1 MKEQLMNKAGDF
13 TWDFGQNFFIETPIG
28 NCVWSDPDYYGD
40 STICSFNGTIQNY
53 FGEDFDFSDKEFIDD
68 FTSIV
73 KDNWNKE
80 ELTDFDIFQA
90 LDRTSVLIN
99 MVSETLGSVFI
110 PEEDGGLDDVLPA
123 VKKHYKLLEN
133 VQENLMEL
141 CQQLGSDLDDYEKGK
156 TNEK

>member
-1 MKEQLMNKAGDF
+1 MKD
-13 TWDFGQNFFIETPIG
+13 
-28 NCVWSDPDYYGD
+28 
-40 STICSFNGTIQNY
+40 
-53 FGEDFDFSDKEFIDD
+53 
-68 FTSIV
+68 
-73 KDNWNKE
+73 
-80 ELTDFDIFQA
+80 ELTEFDIFQA

-110 PEEDGGLDDVLPA
+110 PEEDGGLDLDDVLPA

-141 CQQLGSDLDDYEKGK
+141 YQQLGSDLATYEKER

>member
-1 MKEQLMNKAGDF
+1 MKD
-13 TWDFGQNFFIETPIG
+13 
-28 NCVWSDPDYYGD
+28 
-40 STICSFNGTIQNY
+40 
-53 FGEDFDFSDKEFIDD
+53 
-68 FTSIV
+68 
-73 KDNWNKE
+73 

-110 PEEDGGLDDVLPA
+110 PEEDGGLDYVLPA

-141 CQQLGSDLDDYEKGK
+141 YQQLGRDLDDYEKGK

>member
-1 MKEQLMNKAGDF
+1 M
-13 TWDFGQNFFIETPIG
+13 
-28 NCVWSDPDYYGD
+28 
-40 STICSFNGTIQNY
+40 
-53 FGEDFDFSDKEFIDD
+53 
-68 FTSIV
+68 
-73 KDNWNKE
+73 KE

-133 VQENLMEL
+133 LHILAVFPLTENS
-141 CQQLGSDLDDYEKGK
+141 GRVNTPSR
-156 TNEK
+156 

>member
-1 MKEQLMNKAGDF
+1 M
-13 TWDFGQNFFIETPIG
+13 
-28 NCVWSDPDYYGD
+28 
-40 STICSFNGTIQNY
+40 
-53 FGEDFDFSDKEFIDD
+53 
-68 FTSIV
+68 
-73 KDNWNKE
+73 KE
-80 ELTDFDIFQA
+80 ELTEFDIFQA

-133 VQENLMEL
+133 IQENLMEL
-141 CQQLGSDLDDYEKGK
+141 YQQLGNDLATYEKEK

>member
-1 MKEQLMNKAGDF
+1 MKDIHSNSLRLAEEWLEN
-13 TWDFGQNFFIETPIG
+13 T
-28 NCVWSDPDYYGD
+28 
-40 STICSFNGTIQNY
+40 
-53 FGEDFDFSDKEFIDD
+53 SDKEFIDD
-68 FTSIV
+68 YKSIV
-73 KDNWNKE
+73 KDNGNKE

-90 LDRTSVLIN
+90 IDRTSVLIN

-110 PEEDGGLDDVLPA
+110 PEEVGGLDDVLPA

-141 CQQLGSDLDDYEKGK
+141 YQQLGSDLATYEKER

>member
-1 MKEQLMNKAGDF
+1 MKD
-13 TWDFGQNFFIETPIG
+13 
-28 NCVWSDPDYYGD
+28 
-40 STICSFNGTIQNY
+40 
-53 FGEDFDFSDKEFIDD
+53 
-68 FTSIV
+68 
-73 KDNWNKE
+73 

-110 PEEDGGLDDVLPA
+110 PEEEEEDGGLDDVLPA

-141 CQQLGSDLDDYEKGK
+141 YQQLGNDLATYKKEKNK
-156 TNEK
+156 

>member
-1 MKEQLMNKAGDF
+1 MKD
-13 TWDFGQNFFIETPIG
+13 
-28 NCVWSDPDYYGD
+28 
-40 STICSFNGTIQNY
+40 
-53 FGEDFDFSDKEFIDD
+53 
-68 FTSIV
+68 
-73 KDNWNKE
+73 

-141 CQQLGSDLDDYEKGK
+141 YQQLGNDLATYEKEK
-156 TNEK
+156 INEK